1 MTGERFF
8 DQRMGRRVVRR
19 RRSVSR
25 RPGKLGLRK
34 DEKNCHQAQSY
45 EGFCIYFGFRI
56 FNCFTARALGRR
68 GKKSMS
74 LSKKILYQFNVN
86 LMGHAVLAIQRLQ
99 NETKMARRKWPE
111 NVLAPPFR
119 LSARMKE
126 LMSRHYLEGRYANG
140 ARKVAWVTSGAPIEI
155 LKALGFYILYPENHA
170 ALCGARRKTV
180 EIASEAENAGFS
192 RDTCSYA
199 RTDIGAALSGKTPMG
214 KLPRPDVLLACTN
227 ICQTVLYWY
236 RVLAEYFQVPLILV
250 DTPFVYTEASPSD
263 VAYVKRQ
270 LEEMI
275 PTAEKITGKRLSFK
289 KLKEVLHLSKEAS
302 YLWLE
307 VLNRGKHRPSP
318 LTAFDGFIHMA
329 PIVDLRGEPV
339 AVDYYHRLLKEIDE
353 RINKGIAAVKDEKKR
368 LIWDNLPIWFKL
380 RELAQTFA
388 RHGANIVT
396 ATYTY
401 AWGELAPM
409 MDETRPL
416 ESIARTYLHPI
427 LNRGTGH
434 KLQSMKKMVKDFSA
448 DGVVLHSDRSCKPYS
463 LGQIDQRDYFVN
475 HYGIPALLLE
485 ADHNDPRA
493 YSDKQAENRIAAF
506 LEILEG

>member
-1 MTGERFF
+1 MSFSAKIRYTLNVHLVGRAALAF
-8 DQRMGRRVVRR
+8 QRR
-19 RRSVSR
+19 
-25 RPGKLGLRK
+25 
-34 DEKNCHQAQSY
+34 
-45 EGFCIYFGFRI
+45 
-56 FNCFTARALGRR
+56 
-68 GKKSMS
+68 
-74 LSKKILYQFNVN
+74 
-86 LMGHAVLAIQRLQ
+86 Q
-99 NETKMARRKWPE
+99 NEKKMARRRWPDD
-111 NVLAPPFR
+111 VLAPPFR
-119 LSARMKE
+119 MSARMKE
-126 LMSRHYLEGRYANG
+126 LMARHYLEGRYANG

-192 RDTCSYA
+192 RDICSYA
-199 RTDIGAALSGKTPMG
+199 RTDIGAALSGKTPVG

-236 RVLAEYFQVPLILV
+236 RVLADKFQVPLILV
-250 DTPFVYTEASPSD
+250 DTPFVYQKASEND

-275 PTAEKITGKRLSFK
+275 PVAEQVAGKHLVYK
-289 KLKEVLHLSKEAS
+289 KLQEVVHLSKEAS

-307 VLNRGKHRPSP
+307 VLDRAKHRPSP

-339 AVDYYHRLLKEIDE
+339 AVEYYRQLLREIDS
-353 RINKGIAAVKDEKKR
+353 RIEKGVAAVKNEKKR

-409 MDETRPL
+409 MDENRPL
-416 ESIARTYLHPI
+416 ESAARTYLHPI
-427 LNRGTGH
+427 LNRGTGQ
-434 KLQSMKKMVKDFSA
+434 KLASMKKMAEEFSA

-475 HYGIPALLLE
+475 KYGIPALLLE

-493 YSDKQAENRIAAF
+493 YSDEQAENRIAAF

>member
-1 MTGERFF
+1 MSFSGKLRYLLNVHLIGRTVLALQRRQNERKIA
-8 DQRMGRRVVRR
+8 RR
-19 RRSVSR
+19 R
-25 RPGKLGLRK
+25 
-34 DEKNCHQAQSY
+34 
-45 EGFCIYFGFRI
+45 
-56 FNCFTARALGRR
+56 
-68 GKKSMS
+68 
-74 LSKKILYQFNVN
+74 
-86 LMGHAVLAIQRLQ
+86 
-99 NETKMARRKWPE
+99 WPDD
-111 NVLAPPFR
+111 VLAPPFH

-170 ALCGARRKTV
+170 ALCGARRKV
-180 EIASEAENAGFS
+180 VDIATEAENAGFS
-192 RDTCSYA
+192 RDICSYA
-199 RTDIGAALSGKTPMG
+199 RTDIGAALSSKTPVG

-236 RVLAEYFQVPLILV
+236 RVLADYFRVPLILV
-250 DTPFVYTEASPSD
+250 DTPFLYREATKND

-275 PTAEKITGKRLSFK
+275 PVAEQIAGRRLSFK
-289 KLKEVLHLSKEAS
+289 KLKKVVHLSKEAS
-302 YLWLE
+302 FLWLE
-307 VLNRGKHRPSP
+307 VLERGKHRPSP

-329 PIVDLRGEPV
+329 PIVDLRGEAV
-339 AVDYYHRLLKEIDE
+339 AVEYYRLLLKEIDH
-353 RINKGIAAVKDEKKR
+353 RIEKGVSAVKNEKKR

-380 RELAQTFA
+380 RELAHTFA

-416 ESIARTYLHPI
+416 ESAARTYLHPI

-434 KLQSMKKMVKDFSA
+434 KLRAMRKMVEDFSA

-475 HYGIPALLLE
+475 QYGIPALLLE
-485 ADHNDPRA
+485 ADHNDPRS
-493 YSDKQAENRIAAF
+493 YSDEQAESRIAAF

>member
-1 MTGERFF
+1 
-8 DQRMGRRVVRR
+8 
-19 RRSVSR
+19 
-25 RPGKLGLRK
+25 
-34 DEKNCHQAQSY
+34 
-45 EGFCIYFGFRI
+45 
-56 FNCFTARALGRR
+56 
-68 GKKSMS
+68 MS
-74 LSKKILYQFNVN
+74 LSQKCVYQIQVKWV
-86 LMGHAVLAIQRLQ
+86 GRTALALQRFR
-99 NETKMARRKWPE
+99 NERKSARRRWSSE
-111 NVLAPPFR
+111 VLAPPFK

-192 RDTCSYA
+192 RDICSYA
-199 RTDIGAALSGKTPMG
+199 RTDIGTALSGKTPVG

-236 RVLAEYFQVPLILV
+236 RVLAEHFRVPLILV
-250 DTPFVYTEASPSD
+250 DTPFVYAEASEHD
-263 VAYVKRQ
+263 IAYVKRQ

-275 PTAEKITGKRLSFK
+275 PPAEKIAGKRLSFK
-289 KLKEVLHLSKEAS
+289 KLQKVVRLSKEAS
-302 YLWLE
+302 FLWLE
-307 VLNRGKHRPSP
+307 VLERGKQRPAP

-339 AVDYYHRLLKEIDE
+339 AVEYYRRLLKEIDE
-353 RINKGIAAVKDEKKR
+353 RIQKGVAAVKNERKR

-380 RELAQTFA
+380 RELAEIFA

-416 ESIARTYLHPI
+416 ESMARTYLHPI

-434 KLQSMKKMVKDFSA
+434 KLKAMRKMVEDFSA

-475 HYGIPALLLE
+475 TYGIPALLLE

-493 YSDKQAENRIAAF
+493 YSDEQAENRIAAF
-506 LEILEG
+506 LEILES

>member
-1 MTGERFF
+1 
-8 DQRMGRRVVRR
+8 V
-19 RRSVSR
+19 
-25 RPGKLGLRK
+25 
-34 DEKNCHQAQSY
+34 
-45 EGFCIYFGFRI
+45 
-56 FNCFTARALGRR
+56 
-68 GKKSMS
+68 
-74 LSKKILYQFNVN
+74 
-86 LMGHAVLAIQRLQ
+86 
-99 NETKMARRKWPE
+99 
-111 NVLAPPFR
+111 
-119 LSARMKE
+119 
-126 LMSRHYLEGRYANG
+126 
-140 ARKVAWVTSGAPIEI
+140 
-155 LKALGFYILYPENHA
+155 
-170 ALCGARRKTV
+170 
-180 EIASEAENAGFS
+180 
-192 RDTCSYA
+192 
-199 RTDIGAALSGKTPMG
+199 G

-236 RVLAEYFQVPLILV
+236 RVLADYFHAPLILV
-250 DTPFVYTEASPSD
+250 DTPFVYTEATPND

-270 LEEMI
+270 LEAMI
-275 PTAEKITGKRLSFK
+275 PEAEKIAGKRLSFK
-289 KLKEVLHLSKEAS
+289 KLKEVLRLSKEAS
-302 YLWLE
+302 FLWLE

-339 AVDYYHRLLKEIDE
+339 AVTYYQDLLKEIDE
-353 RINKGIAAVKDEKKR
+353 RIDRGIAAVRNEKKR

-396 ATYTY
+396 ATYTT
-401 AWGELAPM
+401 AWGELAPL

-434 KLQSMKKMVKDFSA
+434 KLQTMKKMVREFSA

-475 HYGIPALLLE
+475 DTGIPALLLE

-493 YSDKQAENRIAAF
+493 YSDEQAENRIAAF